1 MSNADWWAKQ
11 LGAQPQAPQ
20 QQVPVAAPRPANNP
34 MPPSQQPMTQ
44 FQPVQPQQP
53 ASRAQS
59 ALQTASCPE
68 CGGTNY
74 MSVQKAAPRC
84 YDCGY
89 PISQSGSRYGSLTG
103 AKVEGSAKSA
113 IGNDVKSNWNT
124 QGIIGRIDG

>member
-20 QQVPVAAPRPANNP
+20 QVPVTAPRPANNP

-113 IGNDVKSNWNT
+113 IGNDVQSNWNP

>member
-20 QQVPVAAPRPANNP
+20 QQVPVAPPRQMNNP

-44 FQPVQPQQP
+44 FQPVPPPQP

-59 ALQTASCPE
+59 ASQTASCPE

-74 MSVQKAAPRC
+74 LAVQNATPRC

-103 AKVEGSAKSA
+103 AKVEGAAKSA
-113 IGNDVKSNWNT
+113 IGNDVQSNWNP
-124 QGIIGRIDG
+124 QGIIGRVD

>member
-11 LGAQPQAPQ
+11 LGAPAAR
-20 QQVPVAAPRPANNP
+20 PVDIP
-34 MPPSQQPMTQ
+34 MPPTQQPMT
-44 FQPVQPQQP
+44 PYAPPQPQQP
-53 ASRAQS
+53 ASKAQS
-59 ALQTASCPE
+59 AKQTATCPE

-74 MSVQKAAPRC
+74 MSVNNATPRC

-103 AKVEGSAKSA
+103 AKVEGSVKSSL
-113 IGNDVKSNWNT
+113 GNDGQSNWNP

>member
-20 QQVPVAAPRPANNP
+20 QVPVTAPRPANNP

-113 IGNDVKSNWNT
+113 IGNDVQSNWNP
-124 QGIIGRIDG
+124 QGIIGRVD